1 MMRKIYLEGEIAERF
16 GTEFDVHATSIK
28 EAISCL
34 ETNLQ
39 GFREYLV
46 ECYERGI
53 GFIFSVENDYLQK
66 DEELLLQYPK
76 GSFTMTALPAGSKS
90 GIAKIFAAIVIV
102 AIVVGTG
109 GFGAAAGGWATTTG
123 TMAGLTAAGK
133 IAIGVALSLALT
145 GIAQMMAPD
154 PSVDGGS
161 ETDES
166 NIFQG
171 SAQNINEGDP
181 VPVVY
186 GRLRIPGRPISFE
199 IKNDFNQFLDY
210 ADPIDNAVIPNDPG
224 DNGGGGNDQSQGADD
239 TDPANTQ
246 RVLP

>member
-46 ECYERGI
+46 ECCERGV

-76 GSFTMTALPAGSKS
+76 GSFTMSALPAGSKS
-90 GIAKIFAAIVIV
+90 GIAKIFAAIAI
-102 AIVVGTG
+102 IVVVAATG
-109 GFGAAAGGWATTTG
+109 GFGAGGWAMAAGGGLST
-123 TMAGLTAAGK
+123 AGS
-133 IAIGVALSLALT
+133 IVVGVALSLALT

-161 ETDES
+161 ESDES

-171 SAQNINEGDP
+171 SGQNINEGDP

-186 GRLRIPGRPISFE
+186 GRLRIPGRPISLE

-224 DNGGGGNDQSQGADD
+224 DNGGGENDQSQGAPD
-239 TDPANTQ
+239 TDPGNTQ

>member
-46 ECYERGI
+46 ECYEKGV
-53 GFIFSVENDYLQK
+53 GFIFSVEDNYLQK

-76 GSFTMTALPAGSKS
+76 GSFTMSAVPAGSKS
-90 GIAKIFAAIVIV
+90 GIAKIFAAIAIIVIV
-102 AIVVGTG
+102 AATG
-109 GFGAAAGGWATTTG
+109 GFAAGGWAVTATG
-123 TMAGLTAAGK
+123 LSTAGQ
-133 IAIGVALSLALT
+133 IVVGVALSLALT

-161 ETDES
+161 EADES
-166 NIFQG
+166 YIYQG
-171 SAQNINEGDP
+171 AAQNINEGDP

-199 IKNDFNQFLDY
+199 IKNDYNQFLDY
-210 ADPIDNAVIPNDPG
+210 ADPMENTVIPNDPG
-224 DNGGGGNDQSQGADD
+224 TNGGGEDDQSQGAED
-239 TDPANTQ
+239 TDHTDSQ
-246 RVLP
+246 RIQED